1 MSKVNVLD
9 EEGNVVARVEYNSNL
24 DHWDGSN
31 WTAGS
36 MGIHKGI
43 TKLKDGRYVLI
54 HGSDWQG
61 DQSYGEIISKEQA
74 IQEIVKGNVL
84 LIKEKKFADL
94 NELYEKFE
102 TLEMT
107 DE

>member
-36 MGIHKGI
+36 MGMHKGI
-43 TKLKDGRYVLI
+43 TKLRDGRYVLI
-54 HGSDWQG
+54 HSSQWQG
-61 DQSYGEIISKEQA
+61 DRDYGEIISKDQA
-74 IQEIVKGNVL
+74 LQEILKGNVKL
-84 LIKEKKFADL
+84 LDEKRFEDL
-94 NELYEKFE
+94 KQIYEKIDNME
-102 TLEMT
+102 EI
-107 DE
+107 EK